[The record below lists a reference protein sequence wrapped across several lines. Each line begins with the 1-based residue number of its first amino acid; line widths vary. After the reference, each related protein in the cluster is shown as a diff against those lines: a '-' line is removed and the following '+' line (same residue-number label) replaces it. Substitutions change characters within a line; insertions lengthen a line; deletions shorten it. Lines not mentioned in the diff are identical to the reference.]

1 MPFSTFRKVHVEDL
15 KAGDRIW
22 FSDSL
27 CVVVS
32 VVPEEDP
39 KFPGCNTIFTE
50 SPVPSIGRDYIFA
63 MPNHEF
69 LAPRVG
75 QTNQAFIQEV
85 SNALAVMAK
94 RSEEEAQ
101 QSAGGDRD
109 LDVKLY

>member
-1 MPFSTFRKVHVEDL
+1 MPFSTFRKLHVEDL

-32 VVPEEDP
+32 VVPDEDS
-39 KFPGCNTIFTE
+39 KFPGCHLVYTE
-50 SPVPSIGRDYIFA
+50 APVPSIGRDYIFA

-75 QTNQAFIQEV
+75 QTDQSFIQEV
-85 SNALAVMAK
+85 SNALSVMAE
-94 RSEEEAQ
+94 RSEKDAQ

-109 LDVKLY
+109 LDVKGM